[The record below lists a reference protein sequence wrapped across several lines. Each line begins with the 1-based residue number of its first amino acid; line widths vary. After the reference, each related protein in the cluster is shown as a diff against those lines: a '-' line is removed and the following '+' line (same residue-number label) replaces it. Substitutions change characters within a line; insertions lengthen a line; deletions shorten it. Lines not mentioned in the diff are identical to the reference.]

1 LQETV
6 DFSSEFIDKWKKP
19 FYNALN
25 ASRDYSYSHYSKLGR
40 IWTMVEK
47 KDVKANVK
55 AAAEAVK
62 PAEAKT
68 EAKPAVP
75 EKVEAKAEAA
85 VPVKAEAAPVEKEV
99 KAPAKKTAAKKTTT
113 AKTAVKKAAA
123 PKETAKKETAPKA
136 AAKKET
142 VKKTSAKKAAEP
154 KAAVHFDGKDLV
166 AKDVLDQAVKAFKKS
181 HRGVEIKTIDLY
193 IVANEGAAY
202 YVVNGEGGD
211 DYKIIL

>member
-1 LQETV
+1 
-6 DFSSEFIDKWKKP
+6 
-19 FYNALN
+19 
-25 ASRDYSYSHYSKLGR
+25 
-40 IWTMVEK
+40 MVEK
-47 KDVKANVK
+47 KDVKATVK
-55 AAAEAVK
+55 AAAEAAK

-68 EAKPAVP
+68 EAKPAAP

-85 VPVKAEAAPVEKEV
+85 VPVKAEA
-99 KAPAKKTAAKKTTT
+99 
-113 AKTAVKKAAA
+113 
-123 PKETAKKETAPKA
+123 KKEAAPKA

-142 VKKTSAKKAAEP
+142 AKKAPAKKAAEP
-154 KAAVHFDGKDLV
+154 KAAVHFQFDGKDLV
-166 AKDVLDQAVKAFKKS
+166 AKDVLDRAVKAFKKS